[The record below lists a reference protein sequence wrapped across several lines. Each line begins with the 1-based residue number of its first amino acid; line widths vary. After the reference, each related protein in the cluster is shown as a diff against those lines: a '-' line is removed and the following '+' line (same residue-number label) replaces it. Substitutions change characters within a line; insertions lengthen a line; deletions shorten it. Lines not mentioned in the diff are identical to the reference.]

1 MSLLAMQWAMS
12 KAPIKRNAAQCRNR
26 LVLIALADRYN
37 DDTGVCWPSIKT
49 ISKDIGVSERT
60 VYKAIDE
67 LEAAGLIGRGSP
79 HWVAH
84 LRADRRPTVWTL
96 NLGIVK
102 PVEEKRETDNGVS
115 EVLARGEDVFM
126 PSDSRGEDVFSER
139 GEDVFTN
146 GVKTC
151 SDKPKENPNGEPKDL
166 LTQPEVEKENPQ
178 PSKKKKRST
187 ATRLPDG
194 WMPDDKVI
202 AQMREECPG
211 VNLEFEHRK
220 FTDYWV
226 ALPDSRARK
235 KDWNATWRNWIRNAS
250 QRQPQRGGNRRPSF
264 TDFIEADNSAPATNQ
279 PSISNAR
286 FDDSGFSW
294 QSSAGELPF

>member
-1 MSLLAMQWAMS
+1 MSLQAMQWAMS
-12 KAPIKRNAAQCRNR
+12 KAPLKRNAAQCRNR

-49 ISKDIGVSERT
+49 ISNEIGVSERT
-60 VYKAIDE
+60 VHKAISE
-67 LEAAGLIGRGSP
+67 LESVGLIARGDP

-84 LRADRRPTVWTL
+84 IRADRRPTVWTL
-96 NLGIVK
+96 NLNMVK
-102 PVEEKRETDNGVS
+102 PAEPVEPDNYVTEALS
-115 EVLARGEDVFM
+115 RGEDGFT
-126 PSDSRGEDVFSER
+126 SYGSRGEDVFSER
-139 GEDVFTN
+139 GEDVFRH

-151 SDKPKENPNGEPKDL
+151 SDKPKENPKSEPKDL
-166 LTQPEVEKENPQ
+166 ITQPEVEKENPQ

-194 WMPDDKVI
+194 WMPDEKVI
-202 AQMREECPG
+202 SQMREECPG

-264 TDFIEADNSAPATNQ
+264 TDFIEPSSPAPVDNQ
-279 PSISNAR
+279 PAISSSR
-286 FDDSGFSW
+286 LDGFDFGG
-294 QSSAGELPF
+294 QSNIRELPF